1 MIEALF
7 ILSIILYWT
16 AEGAS
21 EGYTWAGE
29 RRNTNKLISGSY
41 RKDALMD
48 YHAWRILENVGI
60 WGAVVIAFFLE
71 ISFTEMFLIGAGGWF
86 MGTCFY
92 EMALNYVC
100 SGTIYKKSSFKWHIL
115 GMNIPWVTGK
125 GIWGLFAVGVT
136 LLCLGLR

>member
-1 MIEALF
+1 MIEYLF
-7 ILSIILYWT
+7 PLSVILYWIS
-16 AEGAS
+16 EGAT

-29 RRNTNKLISGSY
+29 RRNTNKLIGGSH

-71 ISFTEMFLIGAGGWF
+71 TTFLRMFLLGAGGWF

-92 EMALNYVC
+92 EMALNYVA

-115 GMNIPWVTGK
+115 GMDIPWVTGR
-125 GIWGLFAVGVT
+125 GIWALLAVGVT
-136 LLCLGLR
+136 LLCLA